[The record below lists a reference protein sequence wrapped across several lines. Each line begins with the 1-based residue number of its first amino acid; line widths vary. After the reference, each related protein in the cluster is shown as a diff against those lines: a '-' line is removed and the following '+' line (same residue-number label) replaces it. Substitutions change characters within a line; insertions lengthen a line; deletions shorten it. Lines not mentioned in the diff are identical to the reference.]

1 MQQESPLVL
10 LLVSEVVAQ
19 LPELEWEQAFQLLL
33 VRKELLLPHY

>member
-1 MQQESPLVL
+1 VQQESLVL

-33 VRKELLLPHY
+33 VGKELLLPHY